1 VIVIVM
7 FNLNVLTHV
16 FLMNYFGTEL
26 VLCDLNLKRFNL
38 TKGLFID
45 TFLITVWNDLCQYEH
60 SVWSS
65 NRFHHQ

>member
-1 VIVIVM
+1 M

-60 SVWSS
+60 SVLEFKSFPPPM
-65 NRFHHQ
+65 N